1 MALPEKISCLVS
13 IEAQINENPAESF
26 DLALTTVFNN
36 YEDLATYATHPD
48 HVAAASIFKAVAAG
62 RACVDYTFYYLK
74 TEWKKLLYIRYYHV
88 CLVIPQKIV
97 FPTEH

>member
-1 MALPEKISCLVS
+1 MVKHIVLFKVKDFENPEDKRKVLEQFRDALMALPEKISCLVS

-48 HVAAASIFKAVAAG
+48 HVAAASIFKAVATG
-62 RACVDYTFYYLK
+62 RACVDYTF
-74 TEWKKLLYIRYYHV
+74 
-88 CLVIPQKIV
+88 
-97 FPTEH
+97 